1 MEVQVLRGVGRQGGT
16 AIQYHRWRASEGC
29 AREAVLE
36 LSARDYALTDR
47 PRQGTRAAGRIQAS
61 RCIEGASGKGLGCK
75 LRAARSRNTRH
86 LRISARRQNNE
97 GLRVIAVLTARLR

>member
-36 LSARDYALTDR
+36 LTTRDYALTYR
-47 PRQGTRAAGRIQAS
+47 HCQGTRTRCRIQAS
-61 RCIEGASGKGLGCK
+61 RCIEGASGEGCGCK

-86 LRISARRQNNE
+86 LRISARRQNHK
-97 GLRVIAVLTARLR
+97 GLQVIAVLAA